1 MDLLLSNTVVRSACP
16 PRLIPSRSLGMVI
29 MVVGMEAIVVRELC
43 RRPLCLGC
51 LSCLSMNSAPSL
63 QRCSSLYE
71 MFLGEC
77 TCVCVC
83 VHVRVC
89 VCACACLG
97 RVGLPII
104 RDLMENVHELRLS
117 VTY

>member
-43 RRPLCLGC
+43 RRPLCL
-51 LSCLSMNSAPSL
+51 LSLSMNSAPSL
-63 QRCSSLYE
+63 QRCSSLYK

-77 TCVCVC
+77 TYVCMY
-83 VHVRVC
+83 
-89 VCACACLG
+89 VCAGACLG
-97 RVGLPII
+97 SVGLPII
-104 RDLMENVHELRLS
+104 RDL
-117 VTY
+117 